1 MSEGLKHF
9 FQNATNTLN
18 INENSYIIDSSS
30 SITDTVDKAINTH
43 KNYPSILLIEQKFE
57 NVDHFLFK
65 GVSKVKL
72 IKNLGC

>member
-43 KNYPSILLIEQKFE
+43 KNYPSILLIEQKF
-57 NVDHFLFK
+57 
-65 GVSKVKL
+65 
-72 IKNLGC
+72 

>member
-30 SITDTVDKAINTH
+30 SITDTVDKTINTH

-65 GVSKVKL
+65 GVSKSE
-72 IKNLGC
+72 ID